1 MLIILYYISFIYKL
15 YKLILRNHDIIQSI
29 YIFIKS
35 HIVKSYEIILI
46 DNKLHKLM

>member
-15 YKLILRNHDIIQSI
+15 YKLILRNHDIILSI
-29 YIFIKS
+29 IFIKS

-46 DNKLHKLM
+46 DKKLHKLM